1 MMKLLNPPRM
11 QKMVTM
17 RVIVIETYQKDI
29 HLIDKMLM
37 LTNMIVMNMNME
49 NHHPVK
55 GSNESL
61 VKN

>member
-1 MMKLLNPPRM
+1 MMKLLSPPRM

-29 HLIDKMLM
+29 NLIDKMLM
-37 LTNMIVMNMNME
+37 LTNMIVMNMSME

>member
-1 MMKLLNPPRM
+1 MMKLLSPPRM

-17 RVIVIETYQKDI
+17 RIIVIETYQKDI

-37 LTNMIVMNMNME
+37 LTNMTGMNMIME
-49 NHHPVK
+49 NHHQEK